1 MFPKCTHTQI
11 KFYNQKARQD
21 TCRGVGA
28 PTLHNEEAKHSDAS
42 AAVKHLAACTKAI
55 CGNLLYSLENRST
68 VLITIL
74 SNAVHYYKL
83 QLKLLSTQR
92 PRFREG
98 YVQTK
103 TKTTTSRDKQRLRAG
118 KEKRKEMT

>member
-1 MFPKCTHTQI
+1 M
-11 KFYNQKARQD
+11 KFYNQKVRRD

-28 PTLHNEEAKHSDAS
+28 PTLPNEEAKHSHAS
-42 AAVKHLAACTKAI
+42 TAEKNLAGKTKAI
-55 CGNLLYSLENRST
+55 CGNLRYSLENQST

-74 SNAVHYYKL
+74 SNAVHFCKL

-92 PRFREG
+92 LRFRKG

-103 TKTTTSRDKQRLRAG
+103 TKTATS
-118 KEKRKEMT
+118 